1 MGCWSS
7 LGYERRRGSTSLG
20 YGLLGAGSSS
30 DYGLL
35 GLRARW
41 PSSSPRSA
49 VACSVSGRA
58 PMRRAFSNGSLE
70 VLEEV
75 PRDATSMQRSN
86 APFTRRR
93 PAPPLRGRRACVRAC
108 PPALLAS
115 PSGLATVKFS
125 TGRNVP
131 VFSGCRGHTHRS
143 TRDATHSTREVL
155 DCLWCLSKAYGVCL
169 TPHGFMRTPK
179 L

>member
-1 MGCWSS
+1 MGCSSS

-58 PMRRAFSNGSLE
+58 PVRRAFFLNGPSAGPPSFWRRYRGTL
-70 VLEEV
+70 LDLMLTDRRQ
-75 PRDATSMQRSN
+75 RDATAASATLPPRERDGIRSPG
-86 APFTRRR
+86 ATRR
-93 PAPPLRGRRACVRAC
+93 
-108 PPALLAS
+108 
-115 PSGLATVKFS
+115 SGLHRDLGLMCEGETWTV
-125 TGRNVP
+125 
-131 VFSGCRGHTHRS
+131 
-143 TRDATHSTREVL
+143 
-155 DCLWCLSKAYGVCL
+155 
-169 TPHGFMRTPK
+169 
-179 L
+179 